1 MLIPVARAPSPAKQP
16 QNHVRPS
23 ARDLHLPSTSKHRS
37 SATNY
42 LGSHLIWILLGEPNL
57 GVSVSLPPASDHFDG
72 DLFYNPTLPRGFLP
86 TISSIFRLIRE
97 KRNKWPKSVANTAIP
112 SLYEKLASSEVAITF
127 VNHAT
132 FLIQTGG
139 MNILTDPV
147 WSRRVSPFRWL
158 GPARVRKPGV
168 DFQQLPNIDLILLS
182 HNHYDHLDVDTL
194 RKLNRRFTPTVL
206 IPVGNRSLLRSIGF
220 EDVREFDWWDETEI
234 TPELRITF
242 APTQHFSGR
251 NLWDRQKSLWGSYM
265 IQHQDRLIYF
275 GADSGYSTHF
285 SEIRTRL
292 GAPDLALLGIGAYEP
307 RWFMKPMH
315 MNPAEAVQ
323 AHLDLGS
330 KHSIGMHFG
339 TFQLS
344 SEAIDQPQVDLK
356 VALAEAHIPEAE
368 FVTLPEGETHIY

>member
-1 MLIPVARAPSPAKQP
+1 M
-16 QNHVRPS
+16 
-23 ARDLHLPSTSKHRS
+23 
-37 SATNY
+37 
-42 LGSHLIWILLGEPNL
+42 
-57 GVSVSLPPASDHFDG
+57 GVSVSLPATSDHFDG
-72 DLFYNPTLPRGFLP
+72 ERYYNPTLPKGFLP
-86 TISSIFRLIRE
+86 SISAVFKLLLE
-97 KRNKWPKSVANTAIP
+97 KRSKWPKSTPNTGVP
-112 SLYEKLASSEVAITF
+112 RLYEKLRHNEVAITF

-168 DFQQLPNIDLILLS
+168 DFKQLPNIDLILLS
-182 HNHYDHLDVDTL
+182 HNHYDHLDVVTL
-194 RKLNRRFTPTVL
+194 SKLNQQFAPRVMVS
-206 IPVGNRSLLRSIGF
+206 IGNKKLLRSIGF
-220 EDVREFDWWDETEI
+220 EDVQELEWWDEIEI
-234 TPELRITF
+234 HSNLKVTF

-251 NLWDRQKSLWGSYM
+251 SLWDRQKSLWGSYM
-265 IQHQDRLIYF
+265 IQHRDRFIYF

-285 SEIRTRL
+285 SEIRKRL
-292 GAPDLALLGIGAYEP
+292 GSPDLALLGIGAYEP

-330 KHSIGMHFG
+330 RQTIGMHFG

-344 SEAIDQPQVDLK
+344 TEAIDQPQIDLK
-356 VALAEAHIPEAE
+356 AALAGAHVPEAE
-368 FVTLPEGETHIY
+368 FITLPEGETRIY